1 MASVFVFVNF
11 SWKLPKINNNRK
23 KYVHIN
29 NHTSSDQIFAL
40 LDNVQSD
47 EEEDIE
53 ELMND
58 SDTEFFTNDEYRE
71 KIVPNSNN
79 ADILTP
85 EASIHIVK
93 DNENEQG
100 KNLKNKLDEIQFQ
113 WRPKIALNIREECN
127 LVGEVYHQLKE
138 NTSPLDVY
146 EKVVNLDDLIE
157 LLVTQSNLY
166 SQQNGRHFKTSPE
179 EKKAFLGTNYV
190 MAVNKLAV
198 IYVLGL

>member
-1 MASVFVFVNF
+1 
-11 SWKLPKINNNRK
+11 
-23 KYVHIN
+23 
-29 NHTSSDQIFAL
+29 
-40 LDNVQSD
+40 
-47 EEEDIE
+47 
-53 ELMND
+53 MND
-58 SDTEFFTNDEYRE
+58 SDTEFFANDEDIE
-71 KIVPNSNN
+71 NIVPDSDN

-166 SQQNGRHFKTSPE
+166 SQQNGRHFKTNPE

>member
-1 MASVFVFVNF
+1 M
-11 SWKLPKINNNRK
+11 
-23 KYVHIN
+23 
-29 NHTSSDQIFAL
+29 D
-40 LDNVQSD
+40 
-47 EEEDIE
+47 
-53 ELMND
+53 D
-58 SDTEFFTNDEYRE
+58 SDTEFFANDEDIE
-71 KIVPNSNN
+71 NIFPDSDN

-166 SQQNGRHFKTSPE
+166 SQQNGRHFKTNPE